1 MLQGLCVG
9 NDGQIRVAKSFKQL
23 PEIVVRTAKTGFA
36 FQGLLEGIACGRQ
49 LIEIAQHQPKVI
61 RTYLKMM

>member
-1 MLQGLCVG
+1 
-9 NDGQIRVAKSFKQL
+9 
-23 PEIVVRTAKTGFA
+23 VRTAKTGFA